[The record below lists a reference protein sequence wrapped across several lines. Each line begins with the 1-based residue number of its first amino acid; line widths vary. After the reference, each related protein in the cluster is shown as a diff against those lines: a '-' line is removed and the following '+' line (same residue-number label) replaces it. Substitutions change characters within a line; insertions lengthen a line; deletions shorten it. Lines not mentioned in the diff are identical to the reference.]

1 MARKKVSK
9 RRLREAI
16 EAQYGNVMKIC
27 EELNISRQTFYN
39 YVNGDEAIEDLWK
52 SARESIVDI
61 ASSQLMKHV
70 TVVNDGLGDLK
81 AITFVL
87 ETWGKDKGW
96 SKRTEITGA
105 DGAALFGG
113 HFDADVVEYLKSKG
127 LTVEDAMSEA
137 ASQFNDLIKQ
147 MKEQEADA

>member
-16 EAQYGNVMKIC
+16 QVHHGNVRSIC
-27 EELNISRQTFYN
+27 DELNITRSTFYN
-39 YVNGDEAIEDLWK
+39 YKNADDEVSRLVKE
-52 SARESIVDI
+52 ARESITDI
-61 ASSQLMKHV
+61 AESQLMRHV
-70 TVVNDGLGDLK
+70 TQVNDGLGDLR

-105 DGAALFGG
+105 DGQALLGVSLSDDVMAYLVANGVEPDEVTSYAVRQFEEIVRAA
-113 HFDADVVEYLKSKG
+113 
-127 LTVEDAMSEA
+127 M
-137 ASQFNDLIKQ
+137 Q
-147 MKEQEADA
+147 QEKAG